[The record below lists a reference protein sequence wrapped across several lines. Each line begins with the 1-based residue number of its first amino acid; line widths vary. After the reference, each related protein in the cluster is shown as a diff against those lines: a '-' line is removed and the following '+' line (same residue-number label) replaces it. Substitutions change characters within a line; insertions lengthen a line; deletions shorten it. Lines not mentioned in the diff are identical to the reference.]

1 MEVGVRIIDTMA
13 RRDESYST
21 YSKQPDWARYQI
33 KNKSEKNWST
43 TMDQQKN
50 MIKIWLSQFCCE
62 LQLKPVH
69 WPTHSLLAL
78 ASLQGSEHLLSS
90 TEVLA
95 IQSIVE
101 ILLMDKAL
109 HQFDM
114 ANEYTNI
121 YIQIYTGLPWT
132 VSSTASSH
140 PTCHPD
146 PTADAPMPLSLAPSW
161 HSFRGFGP
169 PDLGAKRHV
178 AANAVS
184 CTRGSLWPNAAK
196 V

>member
-1 MEVGVRIIDTMA
+1 MDAKHMGEYGWKWMSGSSTRWH
-13 RRDESYST
+13 DEMNHT
-21 YSKQPDWARYQI
+21 YSKEPDWAGYQ
-33 KNKSEKNWST
+33 NWST

-78 ASLQGSEHLLSS
+78 ASLHPSQGVRTSPPLYRGTCTSEHSGDTIDGQSS
-90 TEVLA
+90 ASVWYGKW
-95 IQSIVE
+95 IH
-101 ILLMDKAL
+101 K
-109 HQFDM
+109 
-114 ANEYTNI
+114 

-146 PTADAPMPLSLAPSW
+146 PTADAPMPLILAPSW
-161 HSFRGFGP
+161 HSFRGFGLRRERSATLP
-169 PDLGAKRHV
+169 L
-178 AANAVS
+178 
-184 CTRGSLWPNAAK
+184 TQ
-196 V
+196 